1 LAPSE
6 PLVKAA
12 LGSRDAKSWRRFVQR
27 YRGEMKRP
35 EARHLLDLLAA
46 LSKAGDFSVGCYCAD
61 EARCHRS
68 VLRELLRE
76 HGAVLGG
83 ALSGRGRLR
92 QNAGRMTRPQ
102 RAPKRAKTKATNGP
116 PPRRAGRRVD
126 YETVRK
132 LVLALPE
139 VEEGLCY
146 GTPGMRVAG
155 RFLSR
160 LKEDGD
166 TLVLRLGFDERPA
179 LLASN

>member
-1 LAPSE
+1 
-6 PLVKAA
+6 
-12 LGSRDAKSWRRFVQR
+12 
-27 YRGEMKRP
+27 
-35 EARHLLDLLAA
+35 
-46 LSKAGDFSVGCYCAD
+46 
-61 EARCHRS
+61 
-68 VLRELLRE
+68 
-76 HGAVLGG
+76 
-83 ALSGRGRLR
+83 
-92 QNAGRMTRPQ
+92 MTRPQ

-166 TLVLRLGFDERPA
+166 TLVLRLGFEERAA
-179 LLASN
+179 LLDAKPSVYYLTDHYLNYPAILVRLSRIGKKELALVLERAWRHAAPERILAAHDARSGPRSKRC